1 VWRSDR
7 ETADSSTSVA
17 TSSST
22 TVARAG
28 PRAASKPICDVGS
41 AYINVFLDPCE
52 RIDVD
57 LGRWV
62 PIKLDEIPT
71 DVRVESA
78 GVMRG
83 GEVEWIDIEAE
94 HEADV
99 ERQIAAED
107 ERIASDPDIP
117 SGY

>member
-22 TVARAG
+22 TVEGWAEG
-28 PRAASKPICDVGS
+28 CVEPICDVGS